1 MYCIHFEGFFFIYFI
16 IIIMYL
22 FTIFLNYFVFYLCFE
37 FHIALRNVLE
47 LKKMSVK
54 WMDNILVMSC

>member
-1 MYCIHFEGFFFIYFI
+1 MYCIHFEGFFLIYFI

-22 FTIFLNYFVFYLCFE
+22 FTIFLNYFVVYLCFE

-54 WMDNILVMSC
+54 